1 MHTIKIKNLSSDIKN
16 KIITIR
22 RDIHKHPELGFKEH
36 RTASLISGH
45 LVKSG
50 FKVRKNICGTGVTG
64 LIEGKTPG
72 KTIAVRADMDALPV
86 TEKSKSDYASVY
98 NGIMHACGH
107 DAHVAIALG
116 AAEILSSFKDSI
128 SGGIK
133 FIFQPAEES
142 LGGAKFMIEEGV
154 LENPRVDAII
164 ALHVSPGLST
174 GRISIG
180 TGAVMASPS
189 EFEIIIS
196 GKGGHAAEPHKTID
210 PILVGT
216 TIVNLLQNIIPKQ
229 LSPFTNALLSVT
241 CFQSGNTFNVT
252 PKEALIKGT
261 VRTFDRDTDTKI
273 CKAMESVISSVTG
286 SMGAKYSFRYNPGY
300 PPVINNEKI
309 VNQVIHS
316 SSKIIGSENIIKNP
330 PPAMLAED
338 FAYYAQIIPGALL
351 HLGCAHPSS
360 KSFHNLHSSSFDID
374 EDCIALGM
382 EILSECVLDYLNNK

>member
-1 MHTIKIKNLSSDIKN
+1 MILVHTIKIKNLSSDIKN

-142 LGGAKFMIEEGV
+142 HGGA
-154 LENPRVDAII
+154 
-164 ALHVSPGLST
+164 
-174 GRISIG
+174 
-180 TGAVMASPS
+180 
-189 EFEIIIS
+189 
-196 GKGGHAAEPHKTID
+196 
-210 PILVGT
+210 
-216 TIVNLLQNIIPKQ
+216 
-229 LSPFTNALLSVT
+229 
-241 CFQSGNTFNVT
+241 
-252 PKEALIKGT
+252 
-261 VRTFDRDTDTKI
+261 
-273 CKAMESVISSVTG
+273 
-286 SMGAKYSFRYNPGY
+286 
-300 PPVINNEKI
+300 
-309 VNQVIHS
+309 
-316 SSKIIGSENIIKNP
+316 
-330 PPAMLAED
+330 
-338 FAYYAQIIPGALL
+338 
-351 HLGCAHPSS
+351 
-360 KSFHNLHSSSFDID
+360 
-374 EDCIALGM
+374 
-382 EILSECVLDYLNNK
+382 